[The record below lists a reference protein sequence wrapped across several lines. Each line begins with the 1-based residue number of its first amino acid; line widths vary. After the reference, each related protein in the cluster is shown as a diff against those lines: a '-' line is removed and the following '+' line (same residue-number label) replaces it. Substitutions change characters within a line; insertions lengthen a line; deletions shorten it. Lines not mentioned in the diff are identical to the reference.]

1 MTQTQT
7 AQERQVAYRQ
17 RLAASGKEIVR
28 IILPCDV
35 AAELRRLARNDVSK
49 TGDIVAKA
57 LTALERVEIGAESTP

>member
-17 RLAASGKEIVR
+17 RLTVASKEIVR

-35 AAELRRLARNDVSK
+35 AAELRRLAHNDMSR
-49 TGDIVAKA
+49 TGDVVVKA
-57 LTALERVEIGAESTP
+57 LAALERVENGAEPTP